1 MTTAKFKQPIVFQ
14 SRVIDLAAIAD
25 ELDSNILKSC
35 EKYGVF
41 SDAHMLAAYELKTD
55 SFQWDE
61 LVNLMEDKYGIN
73 LEYAKYDK
81 LPRPLAL
88 DMCSGELHQIASIDY
103 NRSGEVSSVIVRDGD
118 ALKYI
123 YNAIPEHSWIPPEA
137 LKTELQIMYDGWQ

>member
-14 SRVIDLAAIAD
+14 SRVIDLAEIM
-25 ELDSNILKSC
+25 EHLDSAIVADLKEFGNLTDSQFLATYIFSC
-35 EKYGVF
+35 SLETYINLSMCMQDMLNLDLESFKYG
-41 SDAHMLAAYELKTD
+41 
-55 SFQWDE
+55 
-61 LVNLMEDKYGIN
+61 
-73 LEYAKYDK
+73 K